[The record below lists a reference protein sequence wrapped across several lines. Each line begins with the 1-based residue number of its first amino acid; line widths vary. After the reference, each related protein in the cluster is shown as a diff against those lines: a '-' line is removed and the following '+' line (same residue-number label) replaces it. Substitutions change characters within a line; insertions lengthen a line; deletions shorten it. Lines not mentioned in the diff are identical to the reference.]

1 MPAGRCATAN
11 CDHEYRQFVY
21 ACSLERL
28 KEAVGVG
35 GPGVQHSDAVRGMRA
50 CVGRLVHPDALGAAA
65 MAQHAQR
72 RQKSRRNPVPMKF
85 DPLSFSARMP
95 KLPER

>member
-1 MPAGRCATAN
+1 M
-11 CDHEYRQFVY
+11 
-21 ACSLERL
+21 
-28 KEAVGVG
+28 
-35 GPGVQHSDAVRGMRA
+35 QHSDAVRGMRA
-50 CVGRLVHPDALGAAA
+50 CVGRLVHPDALGAAV

-72 RQKSRRNPVPMKF
+72 RQKSRRNPMPMKF